1 MLVKTNQDLLQLLD
15 NLLREPTQFWDDFY
29 QDQKKPI
36 PFFKNIPDEHLV
48 SYFEREMIRPT
59 KVLELGCGAG
69 RNAIYLAKKGCSVD
83 GVDLSEQALQWAKE
97 RAEKESVNIHFIC
110 QDIFDLPLQE
120 NSYGLIYDSGCF
132 HHLAPH
138 RRISYLQ
145 LVEKLLKPNGYFA
158 ICTFEENGPYGGSSI
173 TDEEVYIKRSL
184 DGGLGYTAHKLREI
198 FQSFD
203 DIEIRN
209 MAFENLPDD
218 RFGLDGFL
226 IGLFKKSNK

>member
-1 MLVKTNQDLLQLLD
+1 MLVKTNQDLLGLLD
-15 NLLREPTQFWDDFY
+15 NLLREPTQFWDEFY
-29 QDQKKPI
+29 QDRTKPV
-36 PFFKNIPDEHLV
+36 PFFENVPDEHLV
-48 SYFEREMIRPT
+48 SYFEREMIRPA

-83 GVDLSEQALQWAKE
+83 GVDLSNQALKWAKE
-97 RAEKESVNIHFIC
+97 RAEKENVNIHFIC
-110 QDIFDLPLQE
+110 QDIFELPLQE
-120 NSYGLIYDSGCF
+120 NSYDFIYDSGCF

-145 LVEKLLKPNGYFA
+145 LVDKLLKPNGYFA
-158 ICTFEENGPYGGSSI
+158 VCTFEENGPYGGSSL
-173 TDEEVYIKRSL
+173 TDEEVYIKHSL

-203 DIEIRN
+203 EIEIRN
-209 MAFENLPDD
+209 MASQDLPDD

-226 IGLFKKSNK
+226 VGIFKKLIK